1 MNSCNKLLLASHG
14 TIGADAA
21 VSCALEL
28 CQAGTLLHH
37 LIVVPEFWKGMM
49 GDDWLNNGISRDRY
63 ARYLESE
70 LGKEIDQHIQKVR
83 EQAESANISY
93 SHEIRMGEPHACLL
107 TASTEQT
114 FDLVVIGSR
123 RPKSVPGLNS
133 KMALDKLSGHLKTPL
148 LIVPFPTQ

>member
-1 MNSCNKLLLASHG
+1 MNSYNKLLLASHG

-21 VSCALEL
+21 VAYALKL
-28 CQAGTLLHH
+28 CQAGASLHH

-70 LGKEIDQHIQKVR
+70 LGQEIDRHIDSVSK
-83 EQAESANISY
+83 QAESANIQY
-93 SHEIRMGEPHACLL
+93 SHEIQMGEPYACLL
-107 TASTEQT
+107 SVSTKQA
-114 FDLVVIGSR
+114 FDVVVIGSR

-133 KMALDKLSGHLKTPL
+133 KMALDKLSGQMNTPL
-148 LIVPFPTQ
+148 LIVPYPSQ